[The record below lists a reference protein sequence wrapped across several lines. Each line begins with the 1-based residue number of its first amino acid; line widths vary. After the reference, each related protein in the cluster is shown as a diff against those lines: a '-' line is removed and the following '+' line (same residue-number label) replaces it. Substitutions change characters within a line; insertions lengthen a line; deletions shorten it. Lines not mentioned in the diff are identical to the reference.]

1 MSWRKHP
8 IVDPLGD
15 ALPAADAN
23 PTVPSVVQDVP
34 DALLDPPADFA
45 RQLPDRQAIFA
56 YLEGTYS
63 SPTRNIPERIVKA
76 WRKEQTKEASTWAAG
91 SDGRRL
97 QEGGRKGVL
106 GCDGNGSGPARNPGG
121 KGQGQHRPSCGDLL
135 PAAKLDADKAA
146 SPTAPGLT

>member
-1 MSWRKHP
+1 MGCRQRREVAATEESCCQASLARIREHMS
-8 IVDPLGD
+8 
-15 ALPAADAN
+15 
-23 PTVPSVVQDVP
+23 
-34 DALLDPPADFA
+34 
-45 RQLPDRQAIFA
+45 
-56 YLEGTYS
+56 
-63 SPTRNIPERIVKA
+63 
-76 WRKEQTKEASTWAAG
+76 
-91 SDGRRL
+91 RRL